1 MVAST
6 LLIALVSVKKKN
18 KRQND
23 NQRTYNNEKNKNHMD
38 FAEEKKT
45 SAELHSADKTK
56 LKSLKYH
63 FLMEAQIQQLN
74 GQLLWRTRLP
84 HCC

>member
-1 MVAST
+1 MT
-6 LLIALVSVKKKN
+6 INGPTTMRKTKTTWIL
-18 KRQND
+18 Q
-23 NQRTYNNEKNKNHMD
+23 
-38 FAEEKKT
+38 EKKT

-74 GQLLWRTRLP
+74 GQLLRRTRLP